1 MSWERPGS
9 REGIPNISRHE
20 CVINTIAGALIIG
33 GGVFSLLYHRQT
45 LRNLLEAAGKGT
57 RMAAHFSPSFRSRLS
72 LFSDLLR
79 TVLAVKGS
87 LRRAQQR
94 RPLDRSGPF

>member
-1 MSWERPGS
+1 MRLPKIPSNLVTSEQRPLFEKLNTGI
-9 REGIPNISRHE
+9 RE
-20 CVINTIAGALIIG
+20 
-33 GGVFSLLYHRQT
+33 
-45 LRNLLEAAGKGT
+45 NLQDFTMLEAAGKGT
-57 RMAAHFSPSFRSRLS
+57 KMAAHFSPSFRSRLS

-94 RPLDRSGPF
+94 RALDRSGPF